1 MQKIAIALVAMVLI
15 AGCTGYGGKPTT
27 TAPPAT
33 TAAPATTSPPITTG
47 PVKNFDMLITHSGYG
62 TPVIIVNK
70 GDHVVIKAR
79 TFEGTEA
86 HKHGITIDELGVSK
100 AVTTNDINNPELI
113 EFDATKVG
121 EFKMYCG
128 TCKDGIYGANHP
140 KLNGQ
145 FIVKE

>member
-1 MQKIAIALVAMVLI
+1 MQKIAIALVALVLV
-15 AGCTGYGGKPTT
+15 AGCVGTVKTTTT
-27 TAPPAT
+27 TAPSAT
-33 TAAPATTSPPITTG
+33 TAPPTTSPPITTG
-47 PVKNFDMLITHSGYG
+47 PVKTFDMLITHSAYG

-79 TFEGTEA
+79 AFEGTSA
-86 HKHGITIDELGVSK
+86 HKHGITIDELGVDK
-100 AVTTNDINNPELI
+100 AVTTEDVNNPEAI

-145 FIVKE
+145 LIVKE

>member
-1 MQKIAIALVAMVLI
+1 MQKIAIALIALVLV
-15 AGCTGYGGKPTT
+15 AGCVGGSKTTTTTEPPAT

-33 TAAPATTSPPITTG
+33 SPPTTTG
-47 PVKNFDMLITHSGYG
+47 PVKTFDMLIAHTAYG
-62 TPVIIVNK
+62 TPVISVNK

-79 TFEGTEA
+79 AFEGTST
-86 HKHGITIDELGVSK
+86 HKHGITIDEFGVNK
-100 AVTTNDINNPELI
+100 AVTTEDASNPEVI

-145 FIVKE
+145 LIVKE